1 MTESLR
7 AQPVHEQYEFSEMR
21 AAEKAEYARK
31 RAIAARTVAGHAHN
45 ADDCQSLLSMLGL
58 DAQAGKRAGRL

>member
-1 MTESLR
+1 LTESLR

-21 AAEKAEYARK
+21 AAEKAEFARK
-31 RAIAARTVAGHAHN
+31 RAIAARTVAGHSQN

-58 DAQAGKRAGRL
+58 DAQAGKLAGRP

>member
-7 AQPVHEQYEFSEMR
+7 AQPEHEQYEFSEMR
-21 AAEKAEYARK
+21 AAEKAEFARK

-45 ADDCQSLLSMLGL
+45 AADCLSLLSMLGL
-58 DAQAGKRAGRL
+58 DAQAGKLVGRP